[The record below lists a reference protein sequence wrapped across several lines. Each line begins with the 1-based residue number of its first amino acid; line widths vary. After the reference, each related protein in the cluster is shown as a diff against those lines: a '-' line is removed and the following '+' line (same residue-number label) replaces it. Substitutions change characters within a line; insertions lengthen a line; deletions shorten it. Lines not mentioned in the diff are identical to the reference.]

1 MKKKY
6 ESYRGHFND
15 EKELPSGWKLRY
27 YWETNSQRS
36 FKQFMWTTPDGQ
48 IFRSRPKLREWFEQ
62 RGGGSSRSSAV
73 GFSSPALPSNM
84 LRLTAVGGKRKAPM
98 PLAPAPLKIKL
109 PVNQAP
115 SQGLLVVF
123 GQGKGGEGKS
133 TLVRELVASY
143 ALLHPDRNYCIVD
156 LDPQCHQAWAINSQ
170 DFSREDGGMHE
181 GSRFLSCFPRLMG
194 CVVCGEAGGLYDI
207 LKLPTSATETTIKQR
222 LANVAHDTY
231 TPNVKCFI
239 ARPDE
244 MRELEEKIKVNRA
257 TFTITFRRICNVL
270 KSQYD
275 TVFFDTQGSLSTFTP
290 RTECAHMACDCLH
303 PVVFFLRG
311 ATANQ
316 ALQLALMHSNALIMP
331 VNPKDPWSVSEFYNT
346 AQAAADG
353 KMACNYPPPMI
364 GFVANKIEAKTLS
377 DTLDKQVETLSNKL
391 EQDEI
396 VPEGNVSF
404 VGRIRSSPGVLK
416 EAVEHGPPLAVR
428 SNAAA
433 APLLDDLTTTA
444 TGLDIFLGTI
454 DRVPAF
460 K

>member
-1 MKKKY
+1 MNPIWTALFLEIDTRTNEMKKKY

-170 DFSREDGGMHE
+170 DFSREDGG
-181 GSRFLSCFPRLMG
+181 
-194 CVVCGEAGGLYDI
+194 GLYDI

-275 TVFFDTQGSLSTFTP
+275 TVFFDTQGSLT
-290 RTECAHMACDCLH
+290 
-303 PVVFFLRG
+303 
-311 ATANQ
+311 NQ